1 MSSVMPARPLVPG
14 WPIAFRGSA
23 AIRAGLVTPGQLR
36 GPRYLRLFPDT
47 YVRRE
52 REPPG
57 LCLRSYAAHLY
68 SGRRGILAGYSA
80 ADRQGAPCD
89 PKGPV
94 PAELTVGRIDLRS
107 RKGLIVHRNKLR
119 TDEYQVIDGVP
130 VTTHLRTSYDLAR
143 WAGELVEA
151 VVAVDALANR
161 GRFVPSDVLE
171 LAGRYPGARGCARL
185 PRVVELADRRAGSP
199 MESRLRLVLVLRGL
213 PVPEVQF
220 PVLDDQR
227 KRAVWLDLAYPERR
241 IGIEYEGEEHTR
253 PERVLRDVGRYT
265 GLVDRGWRI
274 YRFTKYEVY
283 GDPDDIAVKIARALA
298 AAPSG
303 APAPSRM

>member
-1 MSSVMPARPLVPG
+1 
-14 WPIAFRGSA
+14 
-23 AIRAGLVTPGQLR
+23 
-36 GPRYLRLFPDT
+36 
-47 YVRRE
+47 
-52 REPPG
+52 
-57 LCLRSYAAHLY
+57 
-68 SGRRGILAGYSA
+68 
-80 ADRQGAPCD
+80 
-89 PKGPV
+89 
-94 PAELTVGRIDLRS
+94 
-107 RKGLIVHRNKLR
+107 
-119 TDEYQVIDGVP
+119 
-130 VTTHLRTSYDLAR
+130 
-143 WAGELVEA
+143 
-151 VVAVDALANR
+151 
-161 GRFVPSDVLE
+161 
-171 LAGRYPGARGCARL
+171 
-185 PRVVELADRRAGSP
+185 
-199 MESRLRLVLVLRGL
+199 VLVLRGL